1 MFGIGMP
8 ELLVILVIA
17 VVFIGPAKLPDV
29 ARALGRGMRE
39 FRRATDDLKNTI
51 NLEAHVASPQ
61 QQPELHAQ
69 QNNDAVKETPEE
81 VSFDTSRGDDTSATI
96 DAVDEAD
103 EADVAATKPKAAG
116 SDEIV
121 HE

>member
-17 VVFIGPAKLPDV
+17 VIFIGPSKLPDV
-29 ARALGRGMRE
+29 ARALGRGLRE

-51 NLEAHVASPQ
+51 DLEAQVVAPQ
-61 QQPELHAQ
+61 QQTELHAQ
-69 QNNDAVKETPEE
+69 QNNDAGKETPEE
-81 VSFDTSRGDDTSATI
+81 VSFDILEGDVT
-96 DAVDEAD
+96 
-103 EADVAATKPKAAG
+103 ATKKKAAG
-116 SDEIV
+116 ADESV

>member
-103 EADVAATKPKAAG
+103 VAATKPKAAG